1 MGSVTI
7 RFMILLLA
15 VVLTACRSSTPSPSG
30 TATNS
35 AANAAKPGSRYALKN
50 DVPVLEPLDVAKIKP
65 VIPRVEPRTG
75 AGNKSPYTIDGH
87 TYTVLKSEAGYTEV
101 GLASWYGRKFQGFL
115 TANGEKYDM
124 FQLSAAHTTLPIPS
138 YAKVTNMDNG
148 KTVVVRINDRG
159 PFHPGRIIDMSYA
172 AAVSLGYAGSGT
184 ARVKVEA
191 VLPDGARASSRAPAP
206 VETSPAQPVNA
217 PVSVENLAKER
228 QMIESGRGADY
239 LQIGAFSSEKSAQSL
254 QTRLQAMTRMPIV
267 IHNEAAANGARL
279 YKVRVGPLADDVQ
292 VQALQDALTAAKLG
306 TPFKVRI

>member
-7 RFMILLLA
+7 RFTVLLLA
-15 VVLTACRSSTPSPSG
+15 IVLTACRSYTPSLST
-30 TATNS
+30 TATN
-35 AANAAKPGSRYALKN
+35 AGNAAKPGSRYALKN
-50 DVPVLEPLDVAKIKP
+50 DVGVLEPLDVSKIKP

-87 TYTVLKSEAGYTEV
+87 VYNVLKSEAGYTEV
-101 GLASWYGRKFQGFL
+101 GVASWYGRKFQGFL

-138 YAKVTNMDNG
+138 YAKVTNLDNG

-191 VLPDGARASSRAPAP
+191 VLPDGARQSSRAPAP
-206 VETSPAQPVNA
+206 VETSQPVNQ
-217 PVSVENLAKER
+217 PVAIENLAKER

-239 LQIGAFSSEKSAQSL
+239 LQIGAFSSEKSAQAL

-267 IHNEAAANGARL
+267 ISNEAAANGARL
-279 YKVRVGPLADDVQ
+279 FKVRVGPLADDVQ